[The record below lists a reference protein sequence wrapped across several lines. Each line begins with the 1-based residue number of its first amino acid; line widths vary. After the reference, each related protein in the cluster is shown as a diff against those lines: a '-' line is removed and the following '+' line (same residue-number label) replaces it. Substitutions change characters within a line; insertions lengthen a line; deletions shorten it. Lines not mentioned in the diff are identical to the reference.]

1 MYALTGLAPQ
11 CSHDTQPPSQHH
23 PDTQVETVEQLLS
36 ALQKQAQCSDDADGE
51 AAAASPTSATA
62 VPTLGRSLSRRDS
75 RRPPAGGPLMQRRS
89 SFMRPVQEPDRR
101 PLTPDVEVAPAV
113 V

>member
-1 MYALTGLAPQ
+1 M
-11 CSHDTQPPSQHH
+11 
-23 PDTQVETVEQLLS
+23 EQLLS
-36 ALQKQAQCSDDADGE
+36 ALQKQAQGSDDTDGE
-51 AAAASPTSATA
+51 AAAAASPTSATA